1 MMGDHHQ
8 MKDHHHHL
16 ALVTVFPAV
25 KEWKM
30 EIISP
35 VKVAMY
41 MPHVPMKFFM
51 IIVPAQMV

>member
-1 MMGDHHQ
+1 MEDHHL
-8 MKDHHHHL
+8 MNDHRP
-16 ALVTVFPAV
+16 LVTVFPAV

-35 VKVAMY
+35 VKVVMY